1 MSRPQHRRGGKPKN
15 EKPKK
20 KVKEPETFDEFLA
33 EGITFEEQGERY
45 KEGDRAQRNYER
57 AAGMYAK
64 AHALNDQDADCLY
77 NWGRILYILV
87 GFYPAHTEPEEKL
100 KTLDEAIEKFR
111 RALTLAASKTDAQ
124 FNLAQALHLRSEILQ
139 ETTEIDNSY
148 MQSAM
153 ALQEAITLFEAV
165 YDLQEKEFNDQT
177 TAPSQEEEH
186 DHDHDDHHH
195 HNNNNDKGDDK
206 KDATQQDA
214 NNNNNNEYTTVTE
227 IEPTTAYSLID
238 TLLSMA
244 DTMTTMASMLASYQS
259 SVDLFSKSRT
269 KLGLA
274 EKWLAGTSEDDKEH
288 KQARIQINLKEA
300 QNFSQQAERS
310 FLASKTVDHDLFQ
323 QAIGRLDAIIEQLDT
338 RHVEAWC
345 DRGDVLG
352 TYAELIAKQEQKE
365 ERTISQEVWHH
376 YAQADKSLKAA
387 LQIENKN
394 LNILNKLGDLSIAR
408 ARLDLPVAKRNKAQ
422 LLKNAEF
429 YFKQAVD
436 TDRQV
441 LTSGYIG
448 WAYSAWALET
458 WAQVPDKKRAAG
470 KIIELWLSR
479 GGSAEMFG
487 DITEEV
493 DTLDSEF
500 IEWVNESFFE
510 EESSD
515 EE

>member
-1 MSRPQHRRGGKPKN
+1 MSRPQNRRVGKPKN

-20 KVKEPETFDEFLA
+20 KVKDPETFDDFLA

-57 AAGMYAK
+57 AADMYSK
-64 AHALNDQDADCLY
+64 AHSLNDQDADCLY
-77 NWGRILYILV
+77 NWGRVLYILV

-100 KTLDEAIEKFR
+100 KKLDQAIEKFR
-111 RALTLAASKTDAQ
+111 GALTLAANKTDAQ

-139 ETTEIDNSY
+139 DTTEVDNSY

-165 YDLQEKEFNDQT
+165 YDLQEKEFNDQNT
-177 TAPSQEEEH
+177 NESDHQQEQKH
-186 DHDHDDHHH
+186 DHDHHDHEHKH
-195 HNNNNDKGDDK
+195 EKEE
-206 KDATQQDA
+206 KDVPATISSSS
-214 NNNNNNEYTTVTE
+214 EYTTVTE
-227 IEPTTAYSLID
+227 VEPTTAYSLID

-259 SVDLFSKSRT
+259 SVDLFSKSRS
-269 KLGLA
+269 KLSIA
-274 EKWLAGTSEDDKEH
+274 EKWLATTSEDSKEH
-288 KQARIQINLKEA
+288 TQARIQVNLKEA
-300 QNFSQQAERS
+300 QNFSAQAERS
-310 FLASKTVDHDLFQ
+310 FLASKTVDHELFQ
-323 QAIGRLDAIIEQLDT
+323 QAIGRLDAIIEQLDS
-338 RHVEAWC
+338 RHVEAMC

-352 TYAELIAKQEQKE
+352 TYAELLTKQEGNKP
-365 ERTISQEVWHH
+365 TTDVWHY

-408 ARLDLPVAKRNKAQ
+408 ARLDLPVAKRNRAQ

-441 LTSGYIG
+441 LTSGYVG
-448 WAYSAWALET
+448 WAYSTWALEV
-458 WAQVPDKKRAAG
+458 WAQVPDKKKAAE
-470 KIIELWLSR
+470 KIIKLWLAR

-487 DITEEV
+487 DITEDVEI
-493 DTLDSEF
+493 LDSEF
-500 IEWVNESFFE
+500 IEWVNENFFE
-510 EESSD
+510 LEETSSSD